1 MKYCVHCGKEVDNEA
16 VVCPHC
22 GCLCETTDKTNRLR
36 VAKAVRNPHEIADDE
51 FNKKENIYNIFN
63 IIYVLLMGIA
73 VFCLFYSIVQGF
85 NFQYTKDRYDV
96 FVWFVNWTN
105 IGGAKASVAFS
116 VLAFVPGIVT
126 IVYGFLLKNNIKVFS
141 GFVRIILAALLIVAA
156 VCVYSVK

>member
-22 GCLCETTDKTNRLR
+22 GCLCETTDKTHRLR
-36 VAKAVRNPHEIADDE
+36 VTKAVRNPYEVADDE
-51 FNKKENIYNIFN
+51 FNKKENTYNISN

-85 NFQYTKDRYDV
+85 NFYYTSDRYDV
-96 FVWFVNWTN
+96 RVWFVNWANT
-105 IGGAKASVAFS
+105 GGAKAAVAFS
-116 VLAFVPGIVT
+116 VLAFIPGIVT

-141 GFVRIILAALLIVAA
+141 GFVRTILPVLLIVAA
-156 VCVYSVK
+156 VCIYSVK